1 MPSFTSTL
9 FIYSFEIK
17 KKDNCNLSV
26 IAFSLQ
32 WSANKTLQH
41 NIEYIH
47 IKRGTLWKPFNHFT
61 WEQIEV
67 SNNKMLHLA
76 YVLLYLH
83 NDVKKNF
90 YRKKC
95 YIRRDKENCQ
105 FKTTPIIMV
114 TIWMSIISNNAWIQF
129 ELIQNYSN
137 EKEQSQNYLKVSMTW

>member
-47 IKRGTLWKPFNHFT
+47 IKKGTLWKPFNHFT

-83 NDVKKNF
+83 NDVKDNFFRKNMS
-90 YRKKC
+90 
-95 YIRRDKENCQ
+95 DKENCQ
-105 FKTTPIIMV
+105 FKTTPIIMIK
-114 TIWMSIISNNAWIQF
+114 IWMSIISNNAWIQF